1 MKKKPRKPSEVQSK
15 LELLRKEFEAEK
27 LLINNDYK
35 KDLKMLKKRKKEA
48 LDELKVEYR
57 KKRALLRNK

>member
-1 MKKKPRKPSEVQSK
+1 
-15 LELLRKEFEAEK
+15 
-27 LLINNDYK
+27 
-35 KDLKMLKKRKKEA
+35 MLKKRKKEA